1 MKKFKAG
8 ETVDYVITYLE
19 MRDRPSYPRPHLF
32 GKDPSALVHSVKPPV
47 WYFLAL
53 YDAVGKPYAWDDMH
67 DVDAEELRDYVQ
79 NDAMDFYTFTR
90 NGWPHGF
97 FMLDRRKE
105 PDCDLA
111 YFGLVPEA
119 IGQGLGTWLLQ
130 TAVHMAWDIPGV
142 ERLTLQTCTLDH
154 PRALA
159 NYQRNGFTPLGQETK
174 SRILKRDWDPARF
187 P

>member
-1 MKKFKAG
+1 MKKHRAG
-8 ETVDYVITYLE
+8 ETVDYTITYLE
-19 MRDRPSYPRPHLF
+19 MTARPSYVRPHLF
-32 GKDPSALVHSVKPPV
+32 GKDPSALVHSIKPPV

-53 YDAVGKPYAWDDMH
+53 YDAVGRAYAWDDAH
-67 DVDAEELRDYVQ
+67 AETPEDIRAFVEDDNV
-79 NDAMDFYTFTR
+79 ATYTFIR

-97 FMLDRRKE
+97 FMLDTRAL
-105 PDCDLA
+105 PVCNIS

-130 TAVHMAWDIPGV
+130 TAVHMAWDIHGV
-142 ERLTLQTCTLDH
+142 DKVTLNTCTLDH

-159 NYQRNGFTPLGQETK
+159 NYQRNGFEPVRQETK
-174 SRILKRDWDPARF
+174 SRILNRDWDPATF